1 MKKFIL
7 IAIITPV
14 SLFAQQTTEY
24 MFYDGHNREYI
35 LYIPSSYSSSTAT
48 PILFAFHGGTGYAD
62 DFMNYEA
69 DFRPIADTAGFILV
83 YPQALGD
90 PNDCF
95 NTSWLHKDPTDHK
108 DIFFIEALIDT
119 LSTFYNVDS
128 DRIYA
133 CGYSLGGMFSYELA
147 CNLNYKIAAIS
158 SVSGAAFIG
167 AFGNCDLYHPTAV
180 LTINGTTD
188 NEHPYNDQSGVFFP
202 VPDISEFWA
211 NHNNT
216 DQTPVI
222 TTIPDYDPTDGSTVE
237 RYSWP
242 NGDNCVYVEELKVI
256 NGGHQWP
263 GTFGNMDIDASNETW
278 RFVSKFNT
286 SGLINCSSTNTENQ
300 QLVTDG
306 KLVKRFNLLGKEVK
320 NSSLVIDLLDNGKTK
335 KVLIVK

>member
-1 MKKFIL
+1 M
-7 IAIITPV
+7 
-14 SLFAQQTTEY
+14 FAQQTTEY

-119 LSTFYNVDS
+119 LSTLYNIDIG
-128 DRIYA
+128 RIYA

-202 VPDISEFWA
+202 VPDITEFWA

-216 DQTPVI
+216 DQTPVVA
-222 TTIPDYDPTDGSTVE
+222 TIPDYNPTDGSTVE
-237 RYSWP
+237 RYSWL

-286 SGLINCSSTNTENQ
+286 SGLINCSSTNTKNQ
-300 QLVTDG
+300 QLLLDG
-306 KLVKRFNLLGKEVK
+306 RLVKRVNLLGKEVK
-320 NSSLVIDLLDNGKTK
+320 NSSFVIDLYDNGNSK
-335 KVLIVK
+335 KIFIIK

>member
-7 IAIITPV
+7 IAIILPV

-24 MFYDGHNREYI
+24 MFYDGNNREYI
-35 LYIPSSYSSSTAT
+35 LYIPSSYNSSQPT
-48 PILFAFHGGTGYAD
+48 PVLFAFHGGTGYAD
-62 DFMNYEA
+62 GFMNYEA

-119 LSTFYNVDS
+119 LSAVYSVDT

-216 DQTPVI
+216 DQTPVV

-237 RYSWP
+237 RYSWL

-278 RFVSKFNT
+278 RFVSKFNI

-300 QLVTDG
+300 QLAQDG
-306 KLVKRFNLLGKEVK
+306 KLVKRVNLLGKEVK
-320 NSSLVIDLLDNGKTK
+320 NSSFVIDLFDNGNSK
-335 KVLIVK
+335 KIFIIK

>member
-1 MKKFIL
+1 M
-7 IAIITPV
+7 
-14 SLFAQQTTEY
+14 FAQQTTEY

-95 NTSWLHKDPTDHK
+95 NTSWLHKDPTNHK

-119 LSTFYNVDS
+119 LSTLYNIDN

-202 VPDISEFWA
+202 VPHISEFWA

-216 DQTPVI
+216 DQTPVVA
-222 TTIPDYDPTDGSTVE
+222 TIPDYDPNDGSTVE
-237 RYSWP
+237 RYSWL

-256 NGGHQWP
+256 YGGHQWP

-286 SGLINCSSTNTENQ
+286 SGLINCSSTNTKNQ
-300 QLVTDG
+300 QLVIDG
-306 KLVKRFNLLGKEVK
+306 KLVKRVNLLGKEVK
-320 NSSLVIDLLDNGKTK
+320 NSSFVIDLYDNGNSK
-335 KVLIVK
+335 KIFIIK

>member
-7 IAIITPV
+7 IALIIPV
-14 SLFAQQTTEY
+14 TLFAQQTTEY
-24 MFYDGHNREYI
+24 MFYDGNNREYI
-35 LYIPSSYSSSTAT
+35 LYIPSSYSSSTPT

-108 DIFFIEALIDT
+108 DIFFVEAIIDT
-119 LSTFYNVDS
+119 LSTLYNVDS

-167 AFGNCDLYHPTAV
+167 AFGNCDLYHPTAI
-180 LTINGTTD
+180 LTINGTAD

-202 VPDISEFWA
+202 VPDISDFWV
-211 NHNNT
+211 NQNNT
-216 DQTPVI
+216 DQTPVV

-237 RYSWP
+237 RYSWL

-286 SGLINCSSTNTENQ
+286 SGLINCSSTNTENK
-300 QLVTDG
+300 QLIKEGEACEKIQFTW
-306 KLVKRFNLLGKEVK
+306 KR
-320 NSSLVIDLLDNGKTK
+320 SK
-335 KVLIVK
+335 K

>member
-1 MKKFIL
+1 MKNFFLLAL
-7 IAIITPV
+7 IIPV

-24 MFYDGHNREYI
+24 MFYDGNNREYI
-35 LYIPSSYSSSTAT
+35 LYIPSSYISSQPT

-90 PNDCF
+90 PLDCF
-95 NTSWLHKDPTDHK
+95 NSSWLHKDPTDHK

-119 LSTFYNVDS
+119 LSTLYNVDS

-202 VPDISEFWA
+202 VPNISEFWA

-216 DQTPVI
+216 DLTPVV
-222 TTIPDYDPTDGSTVE
+222 TTIPDYDPTVGSTVE
-237 RYSWP
+237 RYSWL

-286 SGLINCSSTNTENQ
+286 SGLINCSSTNTENR
-300 QLVTDG
+300 QLILDG
-306 KLVKRFNLLGKEVK
+306 QLVKRFNLLGKEVE
-320 NSSLVIDLLDNGKTK
+320 NSSLIIDLFDNGKTK
-335 KVLIVK
+335 KVFIIK

>member
-7 IAIITPV
+7 IALIIPV
-14 SLFAQQTTEY
+14 TLFAQQTTEY
-24 MFYDGHNREYI
+24 MLYDGNNREYI
-35 LYIPSSYSSSTAT
+35 LYIPSSYSSSQPT

-108 DIFFIEALIDT
+108 DIFFVEAIIDT
-119 LSTFYNVDS
+119 LSTLYNVDN

-188 NEHPYNDQSGVFFP
+188 NEHPYNDQTGVFFP
-202 VPDISEFWA
+202 VPDISEYWA
-211 NHNNT
+211 NYNNT
-216 DQTPVI
+216 DQTPVV

-237 RYSWP
+237 RYSWL

-300 QLVTDG
+300 QLLLDG
-306 KLVKRFNLLGKEVK
+306 KLVKSFNLLGKEVK
-320 NSSLVIDLLDNGKTK
+320 NSSLVIDLFDNGKTK
-335 KVLIVK
+335 KVFIVK

>member
-7 IAIITPV
+7 IALMVPL
-14 SLFAQQTTEY
+14 SLFAQQTTEN

-35 LYIPSSYSSSTAT
+35 LYIPSSYSSSTPT

-119 LSTFYNVDS
+119 LSTVYNVDT

-167 AFGNCDLYHPTAV
+167 AFGNCDLYHPTAI

-202 VPDISEFWA
+202 VPSISDFWA
-211 NHNNT
+211 NQNNT
-216 DQTPVI
+216 DPTPVV

-237 RYSWP
+237 KYSWL

-278 RFVSKFNT
+278 KFVSKFNT
-286 SGLINCSSTNTENQ
+286 SGLINCSSTNIENQ
-300 QLVTDG
+300 QIVQDG
-306 KLVKRFNLLGKEVK
+306 KLVKKFNLLGKEIK
-320 NSSLVIDLLDNGKTK
+320 NSSFVIDLFDNGNTK
-335 KVLIVK
+335 KIFIIK

>member
-7 IAIITPV
+7 IALIIPV
-14 SLFAQQTTEY
+14 TLFAQQTTEY
-24 MFYDGHNREYI
+24 MFYDGNNREFI
-35 LYIPSSYSSSTAT
+35 LYIPSSYSSSTPT
-48 PILFAFHGGTGYAD
+48 PLLFAFHGGTGYAD

-108 DIFFIEALIDT
+108 DIFFVEAIIDT
-119 LSTFYNVDS
+119 LSTLYNIDS

-167 AFGNCDLYHPTAV
+167 AFGNCDLFHPTAV
-180 LTINGTTD
+180 LTINGTAD

-202 VPDISEFWA
+202 VPDINDFWA
-211 NHNNT
+211 SQNNT
-216 DQTPVI
+216 DQTPVV
-222 TTIPDYDPTDGSTVE
+222 TTITDYDPTDGSTVE
-237 RYSWP
+237 RYSWL

-286 SGLINCSSTNTENQ
+286 SGLINCSSTNTENK
-300 QLVTDG
+300 QLV
-306 KLVKRFNLLGKEVK
+306 KERRLVKRFNLLGKEVK
-320 NSSLVIDLLDNGKTK
+320 NSSFVIDFFDNGNTK
-335 KVLIVK
+335 KVFVIE